1 MRGTTVLMASKLPGP
16 LAPGAVRAPRPVSS
30 TSRLCTGATSVTV
43 IDMMVVVDDLGG
55 LEVSVAEA
63 ELYLH
68 WASDLLGQTK
78 DDDNGD
84 GQTG

>member
-1 MRGTTVLMASKLPGP
+1 M
-16 LAPGAVRAPRPVSS
+16 
-30 TSRLCTGATSVTV
+30 
-43 IDMMVVVDDLGG
+43 DMMVVVDDLGG

-84 GQTG
+84 AQTG